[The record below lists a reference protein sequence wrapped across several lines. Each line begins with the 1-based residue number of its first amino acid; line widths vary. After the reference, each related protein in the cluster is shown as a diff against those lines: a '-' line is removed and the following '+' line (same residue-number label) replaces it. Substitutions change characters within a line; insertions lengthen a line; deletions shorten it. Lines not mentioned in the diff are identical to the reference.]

1 MEKFAHYYDDYKKDN
16 CMKNRKETYQICAA
30 SWIAIVVGVV
40 ALLLMKLFHIDIEQL
55 PIRRMSCLLYTL
67 FHVYCP
73 GCGGTRAVFALL
85 RGDVLLSLYY
95 HPVVVYTVVM
105 YAWYLISNT
114 VQWLSKEK
122 IRIGTNFKTWYGV
135 VAIVIIVVNWVVRNV
150 LLFVWEITI

>member
-1 MEKFAHYYDDYKKDN
+1 MEKFEHYYDDNKKDT
-16 CMKNRKETYQICAA
+16 CMRNRKETYQICAV
-30 SWIAIVVGVV
+30 SWIAIMVGVV
-40 ALLLMKLFHIDIEQL
+40 ALILMKLFHIDIEQL
-55 PIRRMSCLLYTL
+55 PIRRMPCLLYTL

-85 RGDVLLSLYY
+85 RGDVLQSLYY

-150 LLFVWEITI
+150 LLLVWEITI

>member
-1 MEKFAHYYDDYKKDN
+1 
-16 CMKNRKETYQICAA
+16 MKNRKETYQICAV
-30 SWIAIVVGVV
+30 SWIAIMVGVV
-40 ALLLMKLFHIDIEQL
+40 ALILMKLFHIDIEQL

-150 LLFVWEITI
+150 LLLVWEITI

>member
-1 MEKFAHYYDDYKKDN
+1 MEKFEHYYDDNKKDT
-16 CMKNRKETYQICAA
+16 CMRNRKETYQICAV
-30 SWIAIVVGVV
+30 SWIAIMVGVV
-40 ALLLMKLFHIDIEQL
+40 ALILMKLFHIDIEQL

-150 LLFVWEITI
+150 LLLVWEITI

>member
-1 MEKFAHYYDDYKKDN
+1 MEKFEHYYDDNKKDT
-16 CMKNRKETYQICAA
+16 CMRNRKETYQICAV
-30 SWIAIVVGVV
+30 SWIAIMVGVV
-40 ALLLMKLFHIDIEQL
+40 ALILMKLFHIDIEQL

-85 RGDVLLSLYY
+85 RGDVLQSLYY

-150 LLFVWEITI
+150 LLLVWEITI

>member
-1 MEKFAHYYDDYKKDN
+1 MR
-16 CMKNRKETYQICAA
+16 NRKETYQICAV
-30 SWIAIVVGVV
+30 SWIAIMVGVV
-40 ALLLMKLFHIDIEQL
+40 ALILMKLFHIDIEQL

-85 RGDVLLSLYY
+85 RGDVLQSLYY